1 MEVLSIFLS
10 IQVVNLLLRKIKM
23 IPIQLDLDN
32 PLEIILKLRQKDDY
46 EPVFVVTDKI
56 TGLPFD
62 FTDYRFILQLW
73 ESKDD
78 TDAKVT
84 IDSEDG
90 TVVLATGSMT
100 WKLPKTVTDLK
111 AQDHILLAK
120 LIKVSTSKERTVLTG
135 KAEVMESLYKL
146 PTA

>member
-1 MEVLSIFLS
+1 
-10 IQVVNLLLRKIKM
+10 M

-46 EPVFVVTDKI
+46 EPVFVVTDRI

-62 FTDYRFILQLW
+62 FTDYRFVLQLW
-73 ESKDD
+73 ESKSD
-78 TDAKVT
+78 TEATVI
-84 IDSEDG
+84 IDSDEG
-90 TVVLATGSMT
+90 TVVLAAGSMT

-111 AQDHILLAK
+111 AQDYILLAK
-120 LIKVSTSKERTVLTG
+120 LIKVSTSAERTVITG
-135 KAEVMESLYKL
+135 KAKVMESIYKL